1 MYFCGMKWAAMM
13 CGIWAMSSWASGQT
27 DSLPALPAF
36 RVQIPRDTATL
47 DSLWADTTWHW
58 SGSCP
63 TPRLTVRLVDP
74 TTGHVAQ
81 RSFPCLPS
89 IETPTTSAYVTP
101 VPTGYTI
108 DLSLT
113 RSAAA
118 AWTWGPPETCFPPLP
133 MSAFEAATPAWDELI
148 FEREQLDAMIAWSE
162 NRCLSPGVVRACLLR
177 LESEDRRLQ
186 LLTALV
192 PRCSQ
197 PSALKLD
204 DLFIL
209 RTTRAKAAQ
218 LVGK

>member
-1 MYFCGMKWAAMM
+1 MYFCGMKRAALL

-36 RVQIPRDTATL
+36 RVQIPQDTITL
-47 DSLWADTTWHW
+47 DSLWSDTTWSW
-58 SGSCP
+58 SGTCP
-63 TPRLTVRLVDP
+63 TPHLTVRLVDP

-89 IETPTTSAYVTP
+89 TETPATSAYVTP

-133 MSAFEAATPAWDELI
+133 MSTFEAAAHAWDELI
-148 FEREQLDAMIAWSE
+148 FEREQLDAMAAWAE
-162 NRCLSPGVVRACLLR
+162 GRCLSPATVRACLLR

-186 LLTALV
+186 LLAALA
-192 PRCSQ
+192 PSCSQ
-197 PSALKLD
+197 PSALNLD